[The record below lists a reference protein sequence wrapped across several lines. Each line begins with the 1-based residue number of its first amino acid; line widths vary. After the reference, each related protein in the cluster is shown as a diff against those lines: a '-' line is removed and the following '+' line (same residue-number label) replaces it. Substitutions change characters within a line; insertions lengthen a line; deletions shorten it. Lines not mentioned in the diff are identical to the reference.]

1 MGRSSSARRLF
12 GWRAEGIFCTLVVA
26 ALVALYGTTDFA
38 HGPGRRLYDAAVSAA
53 AAPPLPE
60 IALIA
65 IDDASLAQLG
75 GWPLPRDTYAR
86 LVDLLASAGAKT
98 IVFTTPFFEPQADR
112 GLAYLRKVRDS
123 LAALPA
129 DSPAAVDIARTVAE
143 GEMALDT
150 DSRLAASMQ
159 RAGNVLLLS
168 TYADAGNATPVPP
181 YAHRSMLVDAGHF
194 AAPAGTARYPIPAL
208 GQVAAG
214 LGHLQPHL
222 DTDGTVRQLPLLL
235 RQGGDAAASLAL
247 LTALH
252 SLRMGIGDLS
262 LERASSAL
270 QAGTLRWPAGEES
283 LVRPLFGAAGSGSPA
298 PTTLS
303 FADVLAGKAAAT
315 QLRDKIVLIGTTA
328 PGLAP
333 EWRVPGGQTLAP
345 VEALAHL
352 VSGIRQGRMLAEPS
366 WATYATGTA
375 ALAVALYCALCAPRL
390 RASLVTCIG
399 VAGTL
404 LLAGAEWGSLR
415 YLQQWVPLVPA
426 ALLLAAGTAVIL
438 ILRLFKSV
446 SGAPLTDQDTAE
458 SHRMMALA
466 LHGQGQLDMAF
477 DRLRRIPPSDALMDN
492 LYHLAQDFERKH
504 DFAKAQA
511 AYERILRHDRLYK
524 DVRARYKRTRALA
537 HAAPA
542 TTASPP
548 PAPVPMPAEA
558 TPDMHPMLGR
568 YQIDKE
574 IGKGSMGL
582 VYRGLDPKIG
592 RVVAIKTLALSQEFE
607 GDALVDARARFFRE
621 AETAG
626 RLQHPSIVTIFDAGE
641 DQELAYIAME
651 FLKGTDL
658 TQAGQP
664 THLLPVEQ
672 VLSITARV
680 ADALDYAHAHQV
692 IHRDIKPANIM
703 YDATSDTVKV
713 TDFGIA
719 RITDSSKTRTGL
731 VLGTPSFMSPEQ
743 LAGKKV
749 DGRSDLY
756 SLGVTLYQLLTGV
769 LPLRGDSMTELM
781 HRIAN
786 MEAPDVR
793 HQRPDLTPEI
803 AQVVA
808 RALQKRPEARY
819 QTGRQFA
826 DDLRKAAT
834 SMAAAQELPHESL
847 VYDGARDA
855 GGPDRMDFQETVME
869 LPAVRNSVLPPSSDA
884 R

>member
-1 MGRSSSARRLF
+1 MGRPSSARRLF
-12 GWRAEGIFCTLVVA
+12 GWRAEGIYCTLVVA
-26 ALVALYGTTDFA
+26 ALAALYGTTDFA
-38 HGPGRRLYDAAVSAA
+38 HGPGRRLYDAAVSATT
-53 AAPPLPE
+53 APTLPE

-65 IDDASLAQLG
+65 IDEASLAQLG

-86 LVDLLASAGAKT
+86 LIDLLASAGAKT
-98 IVFTTPFFEPQADR
+98 VVLTTPFFEPQTDR
-112 GLAYLRKVRDS
+112 GLSYLRKVRDS

-129 DSPAAVDIARTVAE
+129 DSAATADIARTIAE
-143 GEMALDT
+143 GEIALDT

-168 TYADAGNATPVPP
+168 TYADAGSSTPAPS
-181 YAHRSMLVDAGHF
+181 YAQRSMLAGAGNF
-194 AAPAGTARYPIPAL
+194 AAPAGTARYPIPTLSQA
-208 GQVAAG
+208 AAG

-222 DTDGTVRQLPLLL
+222 DADGTVRQLPLLL

-247 LTALH
+247 LTTLR
-252 SLRMGIGDLS
+252 SLRMGMGS
-262 LERASSAL
+262 LALDHAPPAL
-270 QAGTLRWPAGEES
+270 QAGTLRWPTGEES
-283 LVRPLFGAAGSGSPA
+283 FVRPLFPAAGNGSSPS
-298 PTTLS
+298 TLS
-303 FADVLAGKAAAT
+303 FADVLAGKAATA

-333 EWRVPGGQTLAP
+333 EWPVPGGQTLAP
-345 VEALAHL
+345 VEVLAHL
-352 VSGIRQGRMLAEPS
+352 VSGIRQGRMVAEPS
-366 WATYATGTA
+366 WSMYATGAA

-390 RASLVTCIG
+390 RTSRVTCIG
-399 VAGTL
+399 AVGAVALVGTEWGTL
-404 LLAGAEWGSLR
+404 R
-415 YLQQWVPLVPA
+415 YMQQWVPLVPA
-426 ALLLAAGTAVIL
+426 ALLLAAGTAAIL
-438 ILRLFKSV
+438 ALRLFKSV
-446 SGAPLTDQDTAE
+446 SGEPSADQATAE

-524 DVRARYKRTRALA
+524 DVRARYKRARALA
-537 HAAPA
+537 QAEPA
-542 TTASPP
+542 SMVSPP
-548 PAPVPMPAEA
+548 PPPVSVPAEA
-558 TPDMHPMLGR
+558 TLTTRPMLGR

-607 GDALVDARARFFRE
+607 GEALVDARARFFRE

-651 FLKGTDL
+651 FLKGADL

-664 THLLPVEQ
+664 MHLLPVEQ
-672 VLSITARV
+672 VLSIMARV

-786 MEAPDVR
+786 MEPPDVR
-793 HQRPDLTPEI
+793 QQRAELSPEI

-808 RALQKRPEARY
+808 RSLQKRPEARY

-826 DDLRKAAT
+826 DDLRWAAA
-834 SMAAAQELPHESL
+834 SMARAPELPDEAL